1 MWIPESIK
9 NLKFDVYLRRS
20 SDDNDHQV
28 ASIDQQKNFILKLT
42 EENNLKVDQ
51 IFEESMSAKQPGRP
65 IFNQLI
71 KRVEEGIIN
80 GIICWDL
87 SRLARNP
94 IDAGNLS
101 WLLQQEKIKA
111 IITAFRVYLPED
123 NVLLLN
129 IEFGQANQYV
139 RDLSRLIKRGVYSK
153 AEQGWMPGVA
163 PEGYL
168 NDNSHG
174 KGKSIIVPDQKR
186 FNFVKKMW
194 ELMLTGIYT
203 VPQILKIAN
212 EEWGYR
218 TKKGEKLSRS
228 GLYHIFTN
236 PFYYGEFIYS
246 GKWYKG
252 KHQPMITV
260 DEYDK
265 VQAILGKKGK
275 QRPKTREFAFT
286 GMIRCGECGAMITAE
301 EKVNRYGYRYI
312 YYHCTKRKNPNC
324 SQKSIEV
331 KELERQ
337 IEELLANIEIP
348 KEFEEWAIKYLNEI
362 HEKEDLDQ
370 KNISKN
376 LEESYQN
383 CIKKI
388 NNLVKLKI
396 SPSNT
401 DGSLLSD
408 EEFERLMKPLQE
420 EKRLIEQKRKNLG
433 QRVEEWVELAKNTFH
448 FSTHARY
455 WFKNG
460 TLKEKRTI
468 LQTLGSNFYLK
479 DKKIHID
486 LLKPYFLIKTAKPEI
501 ETEFKKLEPLKESE
515 RKIQSS
521 YIFTSNPR
529 LSRGE
534 DSNFRRDKP
543 DSFTDCSD

>member
-1 MWIPESIK
+1 MYLPANIK

-28 ASIDQQKNFILKLT
+28 ASIDQQKNFILKLI
-42 EENNLKVDQ
+42 EEEGLKVDQ

-71 KRVEEGIIN
+71 KRIEDGITEGV
-80 GIICWDL
+80 ICWDL

-111 IITAFRVYLPED
+111 IITSFRVYLPED

-129 IEFGQANQYV
+129 IEFGQANQFV
-139 RDLSRLIKRGVYSK
+139 RDLSRLIKRGIYDK
-153 AEQGWMPGVA
+153 AEKGWMPGVA

-174 KGKSIIVPDQKR
+174 KGKSIIIPDPKR
-186 FNFVKKMW
+186 FPLIRKMW
-194 ELMLTGIYT
+194 DLLLTGVYT

-212 EEWGYR
+212 DEWGYR

-252 KHQPMITV
+252 SHKPMITLE
-260 DEYDK
+260 EYDRA
-265 VQAILGKKGK
+265 QAILGKKGK
-275 QRPKTREFAFT
+275 QRPKKKEFAFT
-286 GMIRCGECGAMITAE
+286 GLIRCGECGAMITAE
-301 EKVNRYGYRYI
+301 EKVNRYGYHYI

-324 SQKSIEV
+324 SQRSVEV

-337 IEELLANIEIP
+337 IEEILSKIEIP
-348 KEFEEWAIKYLNEI
+348 EDFKDWAIKYLNEL
-362 HEKEDLDQ
+362 HDKEEVDQTNIAKSLDEAY
-370 KNISKN
+370 N
-376 LEESYQN
+376 L
-383 CIKKI
+383 CVKKI

-396 SPSNT
+396 SPSNS
-401 DGSLLSD
+401 DGSLLPD

-420 EKRLIEQKRKNLG
+420 EKRRLEEKRKNLSL
-433 QRVEEWVELAKNTFH
+433 RIDKWVQLSKETFN
-448 FSTHARY
+448 FACYARY

-460 TLKEKRTI
+460 TLEDKRKILHTI
-468 LQTLGSNFYLK
+468 GSNLLLK
-479 DKKIHID
+479 DKKLLID
-486 LLKPYFLIKTAKPEI
+486 LPKPYKLIEEQKNEVNKTLKMLESQKEIDIKTQTYQLYA
-501 ETEFKKLEPLKESE
+501 
-515 RKIQSS
+515 
-521 YIFTSNPR
+521 SNPR
-529 LSRGE
+529 LSRLVE
-534 DSNFRRDKP
+534 DVRNFYAYI
-543 DSFTDCSD
+543 